1 MGRTLL
7 ERIHNPHAY
16 ECGCD
21 PDCWC
26 QRTSVGRAVKWWF
39 PARYFGLR
47 HKNREL
53 EEWKQR
59 DPITNFEAALAV
71 HDGVSSQDIDAAR
84 ARAET
89 AVAEALQRALD
100 SPEPDPGSRFD
111 YVWAAGA

>member
-1 MGRTLL
+1 MIEAMTYRHMGHSRS
-7 ERIHNPHAY
+7 
-16 ECGCD
+16 D
-21 PDCWC
+21 PATY
-26 QRTSVGRAVKWWF
+26 RPEG
-39 PARYFGLR
+39 
-47 HKNREL
+47 EL

-100 SPEPDPGSRFD
+100 WPEPDPASRFD

>member
-1 MGRTLL
+1 MRSARERAAAGDGPTMIEAMTYRHMGHSRS
-7 ERIHNPHAY
+7 
-16 ECGCD
+16 D
-21 PDCWC
+21 PATY
-26 QRTSVGRAVKWWF
+26 RPEG
-39 PARYFGLR
+39 
-47 HKNREL
+47 EL

-100 SPEPDPGSRFD
+100 WPEPDPASRFD